1 MGHKIKWIEEN
12 LGISRESVRHYKDKG
27 LFIKCQ
33 DVGANCYEYSDEEI
47 QRIWCI
53 KLLLAIGYSTDEV
66 KEILETPEF
75 DFYDSI
81 SVNIEKLE
89 NMKQDLEQYIQFAET
104 IKTTGRMPDVEKL
117 GSTKFRDFINSA
129 GGSWNLCS
137 DSKMAKTADIVKK
150 MAEGKEHMVAEELL
164 ENDAIW
170 SNEEVI
176 VAVNVGAYYRLLI
189 ELSNNDYKSETV
201 QAVVK
206 LLYKFLSENTEL
218 TQYKEKF
225 TPRKFAD
232 HFAVTFVP
240 GSDIAKLN
248 LKEFGTEPSLFIANA
263 IAYFGGYD
271 SVNDIE

>member
-81 SVNIEKLE
+81 SVNIEKLK

-117 GSTKFRDFINSA
+117 RSTKFRDFINSA
-129 GGSWNLCS
+129 GGSWNLYS

-150 MAEGKEHMVAEELL
+150 MAEGKENMVAEELL
-164 ENDAIW
+164 ENGAIW

-189 ELSNNDYKSETV
+189 ELSNNDYKSENV

-206 LLYKFLSENTEL
+206 LLYKFLSENTEM

>member
-66 KEILETPEF
+66 KKILETPEF

-81 SVNIEKLE
+81 SANIEKLE
-89 NMKQDLEQYIQFAET
+89 NMKQDLEKYIQFAET

-117 GSTKFRDFINSA
+117 VSTKFRDFINST
-129 GGSWNLCS
+129 GGSWNLYS

-150 MAEGKEHMVAEELL
+150 MAEGKEHMVAEELM

-189 ELSNNDYKSETV
+189 ELSNNNYKSETV

-206 LLYKFLSENTEL
+206 LLYKFISENTEL

-232 HFAVTFVP
+232 HFAMTFVP

>member
-66 KEILETPEF
+66 KKILETPEF

-81 SVNIEKLE
+81 SANIEKLE
-89 NMKQDLEQYIQFAET
+89 NMKQDLEKYIQFAET

-117 GSTKFRDFINSA
+117 VSTKFRDFINST
-129 GGSWNLCS
+129 GGSWNLYS

-150 MAEGKEHMVAEELL
+150 MAEGKEHMVAEELM

-189 ELSNNDYKSETV
+189 ELSNNNYKSETV

-206 LLYKFLSENTEL
+206 LLYKFISENTEL

-232 HFAVTFVP
+232 HFAMTFVP

-248 LKEFGTEPSLFIANA
+248 LKKFGTEPSLFIANA

>member
-66 KEILETPEF
+66 KKILETPEF

-81 SVNIEKLE
+81 SANIEKLE
-89 NMKQDLEQYIQFAET
+89 NMKQDLEKYIQFAET

-117 GSTKFRDFINSA
+117 VSTKFRDFINST
-129 GGSWNLCS
+129 GGSWNLYS

-150 MAEGKEHMVAEELL
+150 MAEGKEHMVAEELM

-189 ELSNNDYKSETV
+189 ELSNNDYKSENV

-206 LLYKFLSENTEL
+206 LLYKFLSENTEM

-232 HFAVTFVP
+232 HFAMTFVP